1 MLTYVLLDLV
11 VLAGLG
17 LLVLLRPKQL
27 AWKPILV
34 VLAAL
39 LVMTAVFDSM
49 IVYEHIV
56 AYDGLKIL
64 GIYIGKAPIEDF
76 SYTLAVVILVPYLW
90 KSYADKN

>member
-11 VLAGLG
+11 VLLVLG
-17 LLVLLRPKQL
+17 LLVWLRPKKL

-34 VLAAL
+34 VLAVL
-39 LVMTAVFDSM
+39 LVMTAVFDSVL
-49 IVYEHIV
+49 VYEHIV

-64 GIYIGKAPIEDF
+64 GIYIGRAPIEDF
-76 SYTLAVVILVPYLW
+76 AYTLAVVVLVPYLW